1 MGYCHAGASSV
12 ERPHSVRAK
21 CTSGASSAFPSGSI
35 SPSRRVRVLR
45 ATPSP
50 RSTGTGAESR
60 SSDRRQDGMQSKRCC
75 VLGIK
80 LVAALSTPPST
91 HLLPLPRY
99 LCFPAPGPFASAGS
113 PPPAKQNAR
122 QPAVAGEAG
131 HLVLALPRRLLEPRV
146 GAPLA
151 ASSMHRV
158 PLAAM
163 GECRTL
169 LQMPQHPPSQIR
181 VALGAEAS
189 EVGRG
194 WAGS

>member
-1 MGYCHAGASSV
+1 MHWETLELPAPFPLAQYHHRV
-12 ERPHSVRAK
+12 ESEF
-21 CTSGASSAFPSGSI
+21 SGRHPLHDPQAL
-35 SPSRRVRVLR
+35 VLNP
-45 ATPSP
+45 AP
-50 RSTGTGAESR
+50 
-60 SSDRRQDGMQSKRCC
+60 
-75 VLGIK
+75 
-80 LVAALSTPPST
+80 
-91 HLLPLPRY
+91 LLPLPRY

-146 GAPLA
+146 GARLA